1 MRRTWSIAALAMV
14 LASPLSAGQ
23 GKIGEKP
30 NSNRTASR
38 PAIRGL
44 LYPRDKDRVVA
55 SIWDKPITLGQMVDL
70 LEKDYCPGTAQAFR
84 GPLGARTM
92 ALSLPLLASL
102 ELDLLLVRREAK
114 RRKISLPKDELRRA
128 LDTRFKKYFKSLVW
142 KDPTREAEL
151 RATKDY
157 IRKVFLRTA
166 GPRTEVELLLEKMVP
181 PRFSLQ
187 DLKLFYQAHGLM
199 SQTQVK
205 IAHIFIPR
213 LDPKTGLLPDL
224 AGIRK
229 RKEKILDIQAR
240 LKKDGSNF
248 AEVARRFSALKE
260 TARRGGFLG
269 YVERWD
275 SKHPAIARAAFSL
288 KKGEWTGPVE
298 EPEGFH
304 FIQCLKI
311 LNRGSIFVV
320 NQVKKQ
326 ILQDMARQK
335 REDLLVSLR
344 ERAHAKLIL

>member
-1 MRRTWSIAALAMV
+1 MRRTWSIAALTVCLIA
-14 LASPLSAGQ
+14 PLPFAQ
-23 GKIGEKP
+23 ERVGKRKD
-30 NSNRTASR
+30 SNRTASR
-38 PAIRGL
+38 PATRCL
-44 LYPRDKDRVVA
+44 VYPRDKDRIVA
-55 SIWDKPITLGQMVDL
+55 SLWGKPITLGEMVKH
-70 LEKDYCPGTAQAFR
+70 LEEDYSPGTAQVFS

-92 ALSLPLLASL
+92 AFSLPLLASL
-102 ELDLLLVRREAK
+102 ELDLLLVRKEAE
-114 RRKISLPKDELRRA
+114 RRKIHLSKKELDQA
-128 LDTRFKKYFKSLVW
+128 LESRFKKYYKRLVW
-142 KDPTREAEL
+142 KDPTREAAL
-151 RATKDY
+151 RANKDH

-166 GPRTEVELLLEKMVP
+166 GPRTEVELLLGKMAP
-181 PRFSLQ
+181 RRFSLA

-213 LDPKTGLLPDL
+213 MDPETSLLPDL
-224 AGIRK
+224 QGIQR

-248 AEVARRFSALKE
+248 EEVARRFSALKK

-275 SKHPAIARAAFSL
+275 EKHPAIARAAFSL

-304 FIQCLKI
+304 FIKCLKI
-311 LNRGSIFVV
+311 LNRGSVYV
-320 NQVKKQ
+320 LNQVKDQ
-326 ILQDMARQK
+326 ILRDMVRQK

-344 ERAHAKLIL
+344 EAAHAKLIL